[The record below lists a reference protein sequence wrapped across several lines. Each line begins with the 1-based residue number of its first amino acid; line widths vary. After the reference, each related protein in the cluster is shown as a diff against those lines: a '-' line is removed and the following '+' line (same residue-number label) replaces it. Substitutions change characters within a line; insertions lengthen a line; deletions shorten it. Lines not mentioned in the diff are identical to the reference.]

1 MNKQTDNAR
10 LALLSVSDKTGI
22 VELGQALLS
31 QGWTILSTGGTAATL
46 REAGLA
52 VTDVSEHTGFPEIMG
67 GRVKTLHPNIHGGI
81 LARRGRDEAVL
92 ADHGIAAIDLVVVNL
107 YPFSQTIS
115 RPDCR
120 LDEAIEQIDIGGPA
134 MVRAAAKNHAAVT
147 IVCDPVDYPS
157 LIEQLPDLP
166 TAEQRRALAVKAFAH
181 TAAYDGQVSQYLAG
195 TLSDEPLPAVI
206 NINLD
211 RVESLRYGENP
222 HQGAG
227 LYRQRNQ
234 PAAGLAGARLVQ
246 GKPLSYNN
254 LLDADA
260 ALTGIRLLGD
270 EPGCVIIKHSNPCG
284 AATGGDL
291 TEAWHKALACDPT
304 SAFGGIVAFNG
315 EIDADLAKTLTGRFL
330 EVIVATGVS
339 AEAQA
344 LLASKPNLRVL
355 VPAPAG
361 GNALSVRAIDGGW
374 LVQQADDMASIEAEF
389 KVVTRRQPNE
399 QEMTD
404 LRFAWAMVKLVRSN
418 AIVYARD
425 GATLGIGAGQM
436 SRVDSARIG
445 ALKAEDAG
453 LSLDGAAM
461 ASDAFFPF
469 ADGIETA
476 AQRGIRAVIQ
486 PGGSMRDQEV
496 LAACDAHDIAM
507 VVTGRRHFR
516 H

>member
-1 MNKQTDNAR
+1 MNSATAPV
-10 LALLSVSDKTGI
+10 ALLSVSDKTGI
-22 VELGQALLS
+22 VELGRALAAA
-31 QGWTILSTGGTAATL
+31 GWTLLSTGGTALTL
-46 REAGLA
+46 RDAGLN
-52 VTDVSEHTGFPEIMG
+52 VIEVSDHTGFPEIMG
-67 GRVKTLHPNIHGGI
+67 GRVKTLHPTIHGGI

-92 ADHGIAAIDLVVVNL
+92 AAHGITAIDLVVVNL
-107 YPFSQTIS
+107 YPFSQTVA
-115 RPDCR
+115 RPDCS
-120 LDEAIEQIDIGGPA
+120 LIDAIEQIDIGGPA
-134 MVRAAAKNHAAVT
+134 MVRAAAKNHAAVS
-147 IVCDPVDYPS
+147 ILCDPADYQT
-157 LIEQLPDLP
+157 LIEQLPAPP

-195 TLSDEPLPAVI
+195 TLGQEPLPAVI

-234 PAAGLAGARLVQ
+234 PATGLAGARLVQ

-260 ALTGIRLLGD
+260 ALTGIRLLGP

-284 AATGGDL
+284 AATGSDL
-291 TEAWHKALACDPT
+291 AQAWHKALACDPT

-315 EIDADLAKTLTGRFL
+315 EIDADLAEMLTGRFL

-339 AEAQA
+339 AEARA
-344 LLASKPNLRVL
+344 ILSAKPNLRVL
-355 VPAPAG
+355 VPGSSG
-361 GNALSVRAIDGGW
+361 GNSLSVRAIDGGW
-374 LVQQADDMASIEAEF
+374 LVQQADDMANNEAEF
-389 KVVTRRQPNE
+389 KVVTRRHPTE
-399 QEMTD
+399 REMTD
-404 LRFAWAMVKLVRSN
+404 LRFAWAVVKMVRSN

-453 LSLDGAAM
+453 LSLEGAAM

-476 AQRGIRAVIQ
+476 AGRGIRAVIQ
-486 PGGSMRDQEV
+486 PGGSMRDAEV
-496 LAACDAHDIAM
+496 IDACDAHDIAM